1 MSATVSTEH
10 RHYLNAYSAGSSS
23 GHPFSIRKE
32 SNWCF
37 VLTLYPKKSDHG
49 DGW

>member
-1 MSATVSTEH
+1 MITKH
-10 RHYLNAYSAGSSS
+10 KYYLIAWRAGFSS
-23 GHPFSIRKE
+23 GHMFSIRKE

-37 VLTLYPKKSDHG
+37 VLTVHVNPDPG